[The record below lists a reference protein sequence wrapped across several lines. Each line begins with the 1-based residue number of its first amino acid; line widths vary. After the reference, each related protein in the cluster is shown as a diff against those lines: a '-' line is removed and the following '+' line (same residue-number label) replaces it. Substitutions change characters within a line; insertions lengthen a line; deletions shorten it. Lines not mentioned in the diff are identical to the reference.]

1 VQAAIATVALD
12 TGGTP
17 LTFVVFGAVIFS
29 LIISLLMV
37 VTRGTDNMYDHI
49 GAGGFSREGDA
60 PSGTLVAPTD
70 SPAAQAEREEEIRQ
84 MLRARSERLLRRG
97 EEPLDIEA
105 ELTRLLEPTGAAGEH
120 DPGLVEEVRQLVV
133 ARNERRVRQG
143 LEPQDIEEQ
152 VAATLAELDP

>member
-1 VQAAIATVALD
+1 MHAAISVVAFD

-37 VTRGTDNMYDHI
+37 LTRGTDNMYDHI
-49 GAGGFSREGDA
+49 GAGGFSREEDRPAGV
-60 PSGTLVAPTD
+60 LVAPPD
-70 SPAAQAEREEEIRQ
+70 APGAQAEREEEVRQ
-84 MLRARSERLLRRG
+84 MLGARNARLVRRG
-97 EEPLDIEA
+97 EPPLDIEA
-105 ELTRLLEPTGAAGEH
+105 ELARLLAPPADSHEH
-120 DPGLVEEVRQLVV
+120 DPGLVEEVRQLVL

-143 LEPQDIEEQ
+143 LEPQDVEAQ